1 MMNPDRKT
9 NPVLV
14 GLAVLVTIATLMV
27 AGCTDSSGSQQGQAT
42 TIPETQAGHV
52 TPAISMTRTIP
63 VQVSQPSTTIVPADT
78 SDPSERAIP
87 SGILIDGIRDITA
100 GDPLVVSGRTSLPVG
115 TDLVVIVVPAT
126 MESGKITGNFKN
138 RELSTVTKVTA
149 GAANGN
155 RFSVTL
161 ETGNLQ
167 PAEHFLFVSDK
178 NDEPADS
185 SAEPVGV
192 TGSVL
197 FNIIGR

>member
-1 MMNPDRKT
+1 MNPDRKT
-9 NPVLV
+9 NPVLT
-14 GLAVLVTIATLMV
+14 GLAILLTIAALMI
-27 AGCTDSSGSQQGQAT
+27 AGCTDSSGCQQGQT
-42 TIPETQAGHV
+42 TAIPETQAGHV
-52 TPAISMTRTIP
+52 APAISMTRTIP
-63 VQVSQPSTTIVPADT
+63 VQASQPSTTIIQADT

-115 TDLVVIVVPAT
+115 TDIIVIVVPAT
-126 MESGKITGNFKN
+126 MESGKITGDFKN
-138 RELSTVTKVTA
+138 RELSTVTKVTG

-161 ETGNLQ
+161 ETGKLE
-167 PAEHFLFVSDK
+167 PAEHILFVSDK

-185 SAEPVGV
+185 ISKPVGV

-197 FNIIGR
+197 FNITGR

>member
-1 MMNPDRKT
+1 MSPDQKP
-9 NPVLV
+9 NPVLT
-14 GLAVLVTIATLMV
+14 GLAVLFTIAALTI
-27 AGCTDSSGSQQGQAT
+27 AGCTDSPESHQGQT
-42 TIPETQAGHV
+42 VITPETQAGQV
-52 TPAISMTRTIP
+52 TPAITATRTIP
-63 VQVSQPSTTIVPADT
+63 VPVSQPSLSTVPTDT
-78 SDPSERAIP
+78 SDPSERGVP
-87 SGILIDGIRDITA
+87 NGILINGIRDITA

-115 TDLVVIVVPAT
+115 TELMVIVVPTT

-161 ETGNLQ
+161 ETGKLE
-167 PAEHFLFVSDK
+167 PAEHLLFVSDK

-185 SAEPVGV
+185 TSGPVGV

>member
-1 MMNPDRKT
+1 MNPDQKP
-9 NPVLV
+9 NPVLA
-14 GLAVLVTIATLMV
+14 GLAVLVTIAAIMT
-27 AGCTDSSGSQQGQAT
+27 AGCTDSPESHQARALT
-42 TIPETQAGHV
+42 TPETQAGQV
-52 TPAISMTRTIP
+52 TAAITATRTIP
-63 VQVSQPSTTIVPADT
+63 VRVSQPPTTTVPADT

-87 SGILIDGIRDITA
+87 SGILIDGIRDTTA

-115 TDLVVIVVPAT
+115 TELIVIVVPT
-126 MESGKITGNFKN
+126 IMESGKITGNFKN

-161 ETGNLQ
+161 DTGKLE
-167 PAEHFLFVSDK
+167 PAEHILFVSDK

-185 SAEPVGV
+185 TSEPVGI
-192 TGSVL
+192 TGSAL